1 MSVILITGGTGFIGS
16 HTSLVLLKKGYYL
29 YIIDSLENSSIDTL
43 KRIKRI
49 DQKYKNQFKF
59 FRGDLRN
66 KELLRNIFIKARES
80 GKIISGI
87 IHFAGLKSVSDS
99 IENPIKYHFLSKR
112 YLARHKRYYNKLSKA
127 SKISLKLQ
135 GGVLNDKECEDFENK
150 DYFKSSILLRKFD
163 EASKKVG
170 IKMKNINQYK
180 ELLKLKLK

>member
-1 MSVILITGGTGFIGS
+1 MQIVEEIIYNFENNKSLYIGENLTIADHMIQSAMLAEKAKCDDDLICSCLLHDYGHFVIDDPDKLVENNKDGEHEVIGYKF
-16 HTSLVLLKKGYYL
+16 LKKYF
-29 YIIDSLENSSIDTL
+29 S
-43 KRIKRI
+43 
-49 DQKYKNQFKF
+49 
-59 FRGDLRN
+59 N
-66 KELLRNIFIKARES
+66 K
-80 GKIISGI
+80 
-87 IHFAGLKSVSDS
+87 VV
-99 IENPIKYHFLSKR
+99 NPIKYHVLAKR
-112 YLARHKRYYNKLSKA
+112 YLARDKRYYNKLSKA